1 VDNDLLKAMKLVEDE
16 QSSIQGDNTEK
27 QLIELEFLSPDVV
40 TSCYWSATKRECEES
55 KLD

>member
-1 VDNDLLKAMKLVEDE
+1 VDTDLLKAMKLVEDE